1 MDLTPMNLQVMIP
14 RANDAG
20 QIQHNMN
27 QQSAVQED
35 FQAIRQK
42 AEDKLKQQQV
52 RTKSEAEDGRIK
64 DDPNKKGGQG
74 QYQPGRKKNPTEE
87 EPEEEKMAV
96 DAVRGQHI
104 DIKF

>member
-1 MDLTPMNLQVMIP
+1 MDISPMSLQAVVP
-14 RANDAG
+14 KSSEVT
-20 QIQHNMN
+20 QLQHNMN